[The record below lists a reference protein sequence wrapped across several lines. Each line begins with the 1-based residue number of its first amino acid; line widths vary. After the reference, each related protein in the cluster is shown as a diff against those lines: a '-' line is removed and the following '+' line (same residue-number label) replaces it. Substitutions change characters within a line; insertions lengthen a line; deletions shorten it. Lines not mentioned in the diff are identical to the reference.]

1 MTATQAARPFE
12 ARVTPADK
20 RARALVSRLH
30 WAVFA
35 MALLNAV
42 VWGGMI
48 AAQRGVVDL
57 HGLVDQAWA
66 WGANW
71 LAALPHVNI
80 TISH

>member
-1 MTATQAARPFE
+1 MTATLAVRPFE

-20 RARALVSRLH
+20 RARALISRLR

-35 MALLNAV
+35 MGLLNAV

-48 AAQRGVVDL
+48 AAQRGVIDL
-57 HGLVDQAWA
+57 HGLVNQAWA
-66 WGANW
+66 EGANW
-71 LAALPHVNI
+71 LAALPQVNI

>member
-1 MTATQAARPFE
+1 MTATFATRPFE
-12 ARVTPADK
+12 ARVTPAQK
-20 RARALVSRLH
+20 RARSFVGRLR

-35 MALLNAV
+35 MVLLNIA

-48 AAQRGVVDL
+48 AALRGVVDL

-66 WGANW
+66 WSVAW
-71 LAALPHVNI
+71 LAAMPHVNI

>member
-1 MTATQAARPFE
+1 MTATLAARPFD
-12 ARVTPADK
+12 ARLTPADK
-20 RARALVSRLH
+20 RAHALVSRLH

-35 MALLNAV
+35 MVLLNAV

-48 AAQRGVVDL
+48 AALRGVVDP

-66 WGANW
+66 WGAAW
-71 LAALPHVNI
+71 LAALPQVSI